1 MVEEEVGMMICVKDG
16 APELLVG
23 KDAGGLGNQTGL
35 VGDYVVTGGATAGSI
50 MVRLPNRVVGLGL
63 GAPTAPVGSGESA
76 CCTEG

>member
-1 MVEEEVGMMICVKDG
+1 MIEEKIGVGIRVKDG
-16 APELLVG
+16 PPKLFIRQYT
-23 KDAGGLGNQTGL
+23 GGLGNQTGL
-35 VGDYVVTGGATAGSI
+35 VGDNVVTGGATAGSI